1 MTNAL
6 DKTNAAAQAQGRLAR
21 VARQGVA
28 LCVLVCAGI
37 GAAQAQYH
45 GRRDDAQLPAP
56 PSARGERL
64 AAPVPQIEQPR
75 GYEPQR
81 DQHAYEQQRT
91 YDQQREQQRAY
102 DQQRAYEDQRR
113 QGVQAQGEGGRR
125 GRLTPDERRDLRRQI
140 NEAGMDI
147 YPNAQRR

>member
-6 DKTNAAAQAQGRLAR
+6 DKTNAAAQAPGRLAGL
-21 VARQGVA
+21 ARQGVA

-45 GRRDDAQLPAP
+45 GRRDDAQLPPAARAERGPAP
-56 PSARGERL
+56 
-64 AAPVPQIEQPR
+64 APIEQPR
-75 GYEPQR
+75 EQR
-81 DQHAYEQQRT
+81 MYDQVRE
-91 YDQQREQQRAY
+91 QQREQRAY
-102 DQQRAYEDQRR
+102 DEQRR
-113 QGVQAQGEGGRR
+113 QGGQMQNEGNREGGRR
-125 GRLTPDERRDLRRQI
+125 GGRLTPDERRDLRRQI

>member
-21 VARQGVA
+21 VARRGVA
-28 LCVLVCAGI
+28 LVVLACAGI

-45 GRRDDAQLPAP
+45 GRRDDAQLQPPPPPVRADRLPA
-56 PSARGERL
+56 
-64 AAPVPQIEQPR
+64 PQIEQPR
-75 GYEPQR
+75 EGRGYEQMQMR
-81 DQHAYEQQRT
+81 DQM
-91 YDQQREQQRAY
+91 REQ
-102 DQQRAYEDQRR
+102 QQRAYEEQRR
-113 QGVQAQGEGGRR
+113 AAQMQQGDPNQNARR
-125 GRLTPDERRDLRRQI
+125 GGRLTPDERRDLRRQI

>member
-6 DKTNAAAQAQGRLAR
+6 DKTNAAAQAPGRLAR

-45 GRRDDAQLPAP
+45 GRRDDAQQP
-56 PSARGERL
+56 PPPARGERF

-75 GYEPQR
+75 EQRLVDQR
-81 DQHAYEQQRT
+81 DER
-91 YDQQREQQRAY
+91 
-102 DQQRAYEDQRR
+102 DQQRAYEEQRR
-113 QGVQAQGEGGRR
+113 QPPQAQGEGNREGGRR
-125 GRLTPDERRDLRRQI
+125 GGRLTPDERRDLRRQI

>member
-21 VARQGVA
+21 VARHGVA
-28 LCVLVCAGI
+28 MVVLVCAGI

-45 GRRDDAQLPAP
+45 GRRDDAQLPPP
-56 PSARGERL
+56 PSARGDRVP
-64 AAPVPQIEQPR
+64 APAPQIEQPR
-75 GYEPQR
+75 EG
-81 DQHAYEQQRT
+81 
-91 YDQQREQQRAY
+91 RAY
-102 DQQRAYEDQRR
+102 DPMRDQMREQQQRAYEEQRR
-113 QGVQAQGEGGRR
+113 QATQMQQGDPNREGGRR
-125 GRLTPDERRDLRRQI
+125 GGRLTPDERRDLRRQI